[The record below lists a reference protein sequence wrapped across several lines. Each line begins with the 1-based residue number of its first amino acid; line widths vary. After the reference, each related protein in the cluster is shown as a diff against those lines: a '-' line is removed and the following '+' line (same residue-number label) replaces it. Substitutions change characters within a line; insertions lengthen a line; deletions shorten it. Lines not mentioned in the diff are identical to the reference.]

1 MNTGSGCL
9 SISTNINSDTN
20 VIIYQGGVM
29 FEHDQE
35 IVNSLLNDNKDFKR
49 LYEKHD
55 VLKNTVKE
63 ANEKNINVDQVSLEG
78 LKKEKLILKDR
89 MATIIED
96 YKHSHA

>member
-1 MNTGSGCL
+1 
-9 SISTNINSDTN
+9 
-20 VIIYQGGVM
+20 M

-35 IVNSLLNDNKDFKR
+35 IVNALLNHNKDFKR

-63 ANEKNINVDQVSLEG
+63 ANEKNINVDQLSLEG

-89 MATIIED
+89 MASIIED